1 MLPMRCL
8 RPPLLRWLLRPSYLL
23 LNIPI
28 LLYLALVTAVFPV
41 ISSYCIIVLRL
52 ASWCAWSIPHCIGV
66 KWCGIR
72 NFKKESKKR
81 VQKEMLTL
89 ARLSVHSPIIGSVI
103 FKTTHRS
110 LLGVWYIPLRKV
122 QFESYPRVHGAKRP
136 VTDSMREYL
145 NLIPICQKKIFIWK
159 WRPPCQI

>member
-1 MLPMRCL
+1 M
-8 RPPLLRWLLRPSYLL
+8 
-23 LNIPI
+23 
-28 LLYLALVTAVFPV
+28 
-41 ISSYCIIVLRL
+41 
-52 ASWCAWSIPHCIGV
+52 
-66 KWCGIR
+66 
-72 NFKKESKKR
+72 
-81 VQKEMLTL
+81 QKEKLTL

-159 WRPPCQI
+159 WQPRSCLSMQTDQLDKIALNNTGGELMTLIQVLLGLKPHEIKSCMIICTV